1 MKENTSH
8 VNVRLG
14 INPSYDKLCQ
24 CGIVSVNLVCG
35 KQVYALIYYLFRP
48 RCPGLSNPNQHGV
61 DFGGFYAVFV
71 LPI

>member
-1 MKENTSH
+1 MKDSTSH

-35 KQVYALIYYLFRP
+35 KQVWML
-48 RCPGLSNPNQHGV
+48 
-61 DFGGFYAVFV
+61 
-71 LPI
+71 